1 MGNKFY
7 KLLVLFQTNEIITRK
22 RLLRVEGIT
31 EDLIDEAVTLRYLI
45 EFDTNDIGDIRYII
59 TDIGKQKRDS

>member
-22 RLLRVEGIT
+22 RLLRISGVT
-31 EDLIDEAVTLRYLI
+31 ESLIDEAVTLHYLRK
-45 EFDTNDIGDIRYII
+45 FDINDIGDIRYII
-59 TDIGKQKRDS
+59 TDIGQQKRDS